1 MIMTN
6 IFPGGKVIYT
16 SIGII
21 TSFLRDATSTMHE
34 DTMTI
39 VTRKSVRIDGYLSR
53 KVSFWLFKIF
63 EIQKGRTFNFNGILR
78 LCTLVSILPYVVGL
92 TRDINRFSHVP
103 VEPFWDA
110 SHAYHCFISSHDS
123 GVGST

>member
-1 MIMTN
+1 MYNGLFNLWRKYEVIMTN
-6 IFPGGKVIYT
+6 IFPGGKVIHT
-16 SIGII
+16 SIGIV
-21 TSFLRDATSTMHE
+21 TSFLRDATFTMHE

-78 LCTLVSILPYVVGL
+78 LCTIVVNIAIQS
-92 TRDINRFSHVP
+92 RV
-103 VEPFWDA
+103 
-110 SHAYHCFISSHDS
+110 
-123 GVGST
+123 